1 MALLLSSP
9 HVTVTYP
16 SSSSVSHTPLNS
28 NCSLSSFAF
37 RWTLYSSRRLQPPI
51 TVASHLCTTTP
62 TTTTP
67 TTTTTTTV
75 DTSLLNVAEAFSE
88 DQLWAASC
96 LRVRSFYN
104 FAPTAYAIHVSPL
117 NAFFS
122 FLFCSILSNSIT
134 KSNFE
139 IWVFLMQTPKTK
151 QHREKKKS
159 TLLCLVVFYFQQWNM
174 ENLQWL
180 IR

>member
-67 TTTTTTTV
+67 TTTTTTV

-139 IWVFLMQTPKTK
+139 IWVFLIQTPKTK
-151 QHREKKKS
+151 QHREKKSQLYCVWQSFTFSNGIWKI
-159 TLLCLVVFYFQQWNM
+159 CNG
-174 ENLQWL
+174 
-180 IR
+180 

>member
-28 NCSLSSFAF
+28 NCSLSSFTF
-37 RWTLYSSRRLQPPI
+37 RRTLYSSRRLQPPI
-51 TVASHLCTTTP
+51 TVASHLC
-62 TTTTP
+62 
-67 TTTTTTTV
+67 TTTTTV

-117 NAFFS
+117 NTFFS
-122 FLFCSILSNSIT
+122 FLFL
-134 KSNFE
+134 
-139 IWVFLMQTPKTK
+139 
-151 QHREKKKS
+151 
-159 TLLCLVVFYFQQWNM
+159 FYSLKFDNK
-174 ENLQWL
+174 
-180 IR
+180 IKF

>member
-1 MALLLSSP
+1 MALLVSSP
-9 HVTVTYP
+9 YVTCP
-16 SSSSVSHTPLNS
+16 SSSSISHTPLNS
-28 NCSLSSFAF
+28 NCSLSSFSF
-37 RWTLYSSRRLQPPI
+37 QRTLYSSRRLQPPLI
-51 TVASHLCTTTP
+51 VASHLCTTTA
-62 TTTTP
+62 TA

-117 NAFFS
+117 NTFFS
-122 FLFCSILSNSIT
+122 FLFCSVLSNLIT

-139 IWVFLMQTPKTK
+139 IWVFLFRLQK
-151 QHREKKKS
+151 QKNIEKKVNFTVFGS
-159 TLLCLVVFYFQQWNM
+159 LLLLAM
-174 ENLQWL
+174 EWKICNG
-180 IR
+180 